1 MSFGNIVGYHS
12 ATISD
17 RNNEYPCFSSSI
29 QVNQTESQVKIK
41 QFVKRYYHLNA
52 VGVMKSNVMPKK

>member
-29 QVNQTESQVKIK
+29 QVNQTERQVKLK
-41 QFVKRYYHLNA
+41 
-52 VGVMKSNVMPKK
+52 NVAFIFLLFLL